1 LRFLTL
7 AIGGA
12 GTSFAFGGAV
22 AGLLGL
28 AFRAVAVTTF
38 RAARV
43 CAVVSTA
50 TAFPLAVP
58 RRAGAGAAQRGA
70 FASAAG
76 TARRRTAV
84 LAEASNVPAAQRGI
98 HASAVAHVPAT
109 AAGVSIT
116 LRLLA
121 AAIAG
126 LRAASPRTVSSST
139 ITGVGAGAAC
149 GATAAVPKQ
158 GAP

>member
-12 GTSFAFGGAV
+12 GASFTFGGAV

-28 AFRAVAVTTF
+28 AF

-84 LAEASNVPAAQRGI
+84 FAEASNVPAAQRGI
-98 HASAVAHVPAT
+98 HTSAGAHVPAT
-109 AAGVSIT
+109 AAGVGIT

-126 LRAASPRTVSSST
+126 LRAASPGTVSSST
-139 ITGVGAGAAC
+139 ITGVGACAIGGA
-149 GATAAVPKQ
+149 ATAAVPEQ